1 MTSGKA
7 AALAQD
13 DGHVVSHPD
22 ADASADAIGI
32 LPYQTLAAL
41 VHAGEIS
48 AERPITPEQLQ
59 PASLDLRL
67 GSVAYRV
74 RASFMPGPG
83 VPVLDKISQFGMHE
97 IDLTGGA
104 ALERGCVYIVPLQE
118 RVRLSSRLTAFA
130 NPKSSIGRLDVFTRV
145 IADGATAFDRLPD
158 GYDGPLYAEIAP
170 RTFSIAV
177 HEGARLCQLR
187 VRRGTPTL
195 GEGALKRLHER
206 HRLVDSGPDAPII
219 QDDQIGVTL
228 DLTPEP
234 TTGVI
239 GFRARKHTDIVDVEA
254 KGAYDAAEFW
264 EPIVPHKG
272 GGIVL
277 DPDDFHILATR
288 ERVAVPPD
296 HAAEMIAYDTMV
308 GEFRVHYAGF
318 FDPGF
323 GFGAGGAAK
332 AVLEVRSHDVPFL
345 LEHGQIIGLLRYE
358 KLAGMPDR
366 LYGGDIGSSYQ
377 GQGLKL
383 GKQFKPWV

>member
-1 MTSGKA
+1 
-7 AALAQD
+7 
-13 DGHVVSHPD
+13 
-22 ADASADAIGI
+22 
-32 LPYQTLAAL
+32 LPYQAL
-41 VHAGEIS
+41 QALIDGGEI
-48 AERPITPEQLQ
+48 AADLPMTPQQLP

-83 VPVLDKISQFGMHE
+83 VPVLDKIGQFGMHQ
-97 IDLTGGA
+97 IDLSAGA
-104 ALERGCVYIVPLQE
+104 VLERGCVYIVPLQE
-118 RVRLSSRLTAFA
+118 RVQLSSQLSAFA

-158 GYDGPLYAEIAP
+158 GYKGPLYAEIAP
-170 RTFSIAV
+170 RTFSISV
-177 HEGARLCQLR
+177 RQGSRLCQLR
-187 VRRGTPTL
+187 VRRGAPTL
-195 GEGALKRLHER
+195 GQGALKRLHE
-206 HRLVDSGPDAPII
+206 HHQLVDSGSDAPII

-228 DLTPEP
+228 DLTPDP
-234 TTGVI
+234 VTRVI
-239 GFRARKHTDIVDVEA
+239 GFRARKHTDVIDVEA
-254 KGAYDAAEFW
+254 KGAYDAADFW
-264 EPIVPHKG
+264 EPIASHKG

-323 GFGAGGAAK
+323 GFGPGGASK

-345 LEHGQIIGLLRYE
+345 LEHGQIIGWLRYE

-366 LYGGDIGSSYQ
+366 VYGHDIGSSYQ

-383 GKQFKPWV
+383 GKQFKPWR